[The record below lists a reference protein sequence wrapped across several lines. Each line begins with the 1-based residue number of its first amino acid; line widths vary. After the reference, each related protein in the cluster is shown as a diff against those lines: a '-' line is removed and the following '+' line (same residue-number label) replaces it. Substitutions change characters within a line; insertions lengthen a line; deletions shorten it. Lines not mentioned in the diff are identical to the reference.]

1 MENIITVVCTV
12 KNGEETIERTI
23 NSVLEQTYKN
33 IEFII
38 IDDGSVDNTLTIL
51 KEFQKKDERIK
62 IYPTSG
68 LGRSKALNKA
78 IKHSSGEFIAN
89 VDADDIF
96 HPQKLEIQ
104 FDVISKLPEYFLVST
119 KSQIIYDD
127 EIPSWQDA
135 STSVETKHTNISSKL
150 LIQNQISH
158 PSVLMRRK
166 HLLELDGYN
175 ENRKSQVDYDLWL
188 RAYTYGYKML
198 IINQELVGKRIHN
211 KQSFENKNRLK
222 YTFNSMSLKLKFIVL
237 NRRLFLAP
245 VAIINFILA
254 QLPFKFRR
262 QLNQLIDSFKTSE
275 STDSIS

>member
-38 IDDGSVDNTLTIL
+38 IDEGSVDNTLTIL

-245 VAIINFILA
+245 VAIINFIFA
-254 QLPFKFRR
+254 QLPFKVRR
-262 QLNQLIDSFKTSE
+262 YINTLLLVDE
-275 STDSIS
+275 